1 MARSSSFFG
10 LRRGSTKSLTFSV
23 LNGKQITKDRVTS
36 VRNPNSTAQINQRM
50 RLAAANVIYRYWKDY
65 IDRGQQNVAY
75 GEKSRLA
82 WLSSVLKSPLYIA
95 KGGTSYLPW
104 NFPLTRGSLTPFD
117 CSKSAIGM
125 VQNLIAPYSVS
136 DAANLTDAQ
145 ILAVNPQLK
154 EGDQIAVVGMYRDAN
169 ENIKMVE
176 IKHYLTGNTTL
187 AADAA
192 AAGVEITLSPRG
204 TAPEDGETDYRYRIT
219 TFDAPQFTWE
229 AFTCILS
236 RLEGNSYQ
244 RSTQEVV
251 ANGTDA
257 LFTTTYVQYL
267 MSTWKNE
274 GKTVDWPE
282 IQGTFTPMGYKSL
295 LMHSTEDDTNSE
307 ENILIVYGV
316 DEQGYKAF
324 AVTKAGLTST
334 GPLIND
340 SNVFSDPSFAQHP
353 AITYVSATSDSR
365 LLSSGNVEASVLA
378 NGVISYN
385 EFKAVFG

>member
-1 MARSSSFFG
+1 MAKSSSFFG

-23 LNGKQITKDRVTS
+23 LNGRQITKDRVTM
-36 VRNPNSTAQINQRM
+36 VRNPNSTGQINQRM
-50 RLAAANVIYRYWKDY
+50 RLAAANVIYRYWKNY
-65 IDRGQQNVAY
+65 INRGQQNVAY

-104 NFPLTRGSLTPFD
+104 NFPLTRGSLTPFE
-117 CSKSAIGM
+117 CSKIGIGM
-125 VQNLIAPYSVS
+125 VENLIAPYSVS

-176 IKHYLTGNTTL
+176 VKHYLTGNTTL

-192 AAGVEITLSPRG
+192 TVGVKITLSPRG
-204 TAPEDGETDYRYRIT
+204 TAPEDGETDQRYRVAA
-219 TFDAPQFTWE
+219 FEAPQFSWD

-251 ANGTDA
+251 ANTEA
-257 LFTTTYVQYL
+257 FFTATYVQYL
-267 MSTWKNE
+267 MNTWKND

-282 IQGTFTPMGYKSL
+282 IQGTFTPLGYKSVT
-295 LMHSTEDDTNSE
+295 MYSTEDNS
-307 ENILIVYGV
+307 NVDDNVLIVYGV

-334 GPLIND
+334 GPLLND
-340 SNVFSDPSFAQHP
+340 SNVHTNPTFGEYA
-353 AITYVSATSDSR
+353 ATTYITSSGEAR
-365 LLSSGNVEASVLA
+365 LLSIGNVEVDILA